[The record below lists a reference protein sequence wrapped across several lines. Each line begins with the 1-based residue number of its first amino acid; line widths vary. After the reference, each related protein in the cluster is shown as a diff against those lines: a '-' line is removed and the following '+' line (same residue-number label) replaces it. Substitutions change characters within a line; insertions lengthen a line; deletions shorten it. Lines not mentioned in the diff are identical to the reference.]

1 MPPDG
6 TVRCPRN
13 HQGADIVS
21 TPGTAAP
28 EVRPFAARPACLRGA
43 PIRTPVASPPLD
55 PCANDVPAW
64 ALREPR
70 EPLNQRHIVDLVRLH
85 WLTGS
90 AAHDAIIHELRTG
103 YATPMSADEL
113 RNGLRWMHLQRCD
126 MAWHL
131 RYWLST
137 TYRTNPGA
145 QSLFDS
151 LWRYLEEIEYTE

>member
-1 MPPDG
+1 M
-6 TVRCPRN
+6 
-13 HQGADIVS
+13 
-21 TPGTAAP
+21 
-28 EVRPFAARPACLRGA
+28 
-43 PIRTPVASPPLD
+43 
-55 PCANDVPAW
+55 
-64 ALREPR
+64 
-70 EPLNQRHIVDLVRLH
+70 NQRHIVDLVRLH
-85 WLTGS
+85 RLIGS

-137 TYRTNPGA
+137 TSRTNPDV
-145 QSLFDS
+145 QSLLGS